1 MTLPYPFGI
10 VAAIPA
16 SRARSQGP
24 IGHDVRCLV
33 RQFDGPGDVIVG
45 FAEPPGAIGQR
56 WQLARMRTRVATG
69 RRMQGDEWRAGA
81 TRVLQDG
88 EWQWGHAPVLFGNRE
103 RFLNPILAGTAEG
116 LLSRLGTEG
125 RDWLDDSC
133 HGAEASFLPS

>member
-1 MTLPYPFGI
+1 M
-10 VAAIPA
+10 AAGNTM
-16 SRARSQGP
+16 S
-24 IGHDVRCLV
+24 
-33 RQFDGPGDVIVG
+33 
-45 FAEPPGAIGQR
+45 
-56 WQLARMRTRVATG
+56 
-69 RRMQGDEWRAGA
+69 GDERREGV

-88 EWQWGHAPVLFGNRE
+88 EWQRGHAPVLLGNRE